1 MELYRPIRVQGRML
15 QGVDSRGCVD
25 SRKSRKPA
33 QDYSL
38 LAEETLR
45 FGQRP
50 DAVDKL
56 NKATP
61 NTEDP
66 QGPWRNMI
74 GDALAGVDEGE
85 RMDAKAAD
93 WPRLREEL
101 KKLQPPRPPPSQ
113 DKKGFERQEE
123 GQM

>member
-1 MELYRPIRVQGRML
+1 MKILNSVILLGLSGALVYGALSPDPGA
-15 QGVDSRGCVD
+15 GVNAAGGLTRAVASIAE
-25 SRKSRKPA
+25 KSKNPA
-33 QDYSL
+33 QDYAL

-61 NTEDP
+61 NTDDP

-74 GDALAGVDEGE
+74 GYALAGVDEGE

-93 WPRLREEL
+93 WPRLREE
-101 KKLQPPRPPPSQ
+101 
-113 DKKGFERQEE
+113 
-123 GQM
+123 